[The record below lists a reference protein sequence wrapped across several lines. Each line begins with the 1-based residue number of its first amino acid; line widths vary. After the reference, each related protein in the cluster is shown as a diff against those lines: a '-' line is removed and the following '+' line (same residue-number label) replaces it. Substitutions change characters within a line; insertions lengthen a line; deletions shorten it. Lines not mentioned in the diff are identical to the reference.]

1 MKVPGVRVFEIVP
14 FKVSG
19 RSVEP
24 DLRGEQG
31 DLAAGRWPE
40 AGESPEVDLHLGR
53 DAAEVLSSAL
63 RSTLGDLSSEIADTD
78 NPVFRKT
85 LLERRR
91 LLETVAARLTTAD
104 AT

>member
-1 MKVPGVRVFEIVP
+1 MSKLIWP
-14 FKVSG
+14 
-19 RSVEP
+19 
-24 DLRGEQG
+24 RGHG
-31 DLAAGRWPE
+31 AE
-40 AGESPEVDLHLGR
+40 AGESREVDLHLGK

-63 RSTLGDLSSEIADTD
+63 RSTLGDLSQEIADTD

-91 LLETVAARLTTAD
+91 LLETIAARLTTAD